1 MSKGD
6 LVRLR
11 HMLDAVRDAIGFARG
26 RKRGDLDTDRM
37 FALALVKC
45 IEIVGEAASGMSKEF
60 QLKHSSIPS
69 TEVIGMRH
77 RLVHGYFAVDMDR
90 VWGTVT
96 IDLPPLITELERIL
110 SSLDEKS

>member
-1 MSKGD
+1 
-6 LVRLR
+6 
-11 HMLDAVRDAIGFARG
+11 MLDAVRDAIGFVRG
-26 RKRGDLDTDRM
+26 RKRRDLDADRM

-60 QLKHSSIPS
+60 QLKHSSIPW

-90 VWGTVT
+90 VWDTVSV
-96 IDLPPLITELERIL
+96 DLPRLAAELETIL
-110 SSLDEKS
+110 STVGEEPNA